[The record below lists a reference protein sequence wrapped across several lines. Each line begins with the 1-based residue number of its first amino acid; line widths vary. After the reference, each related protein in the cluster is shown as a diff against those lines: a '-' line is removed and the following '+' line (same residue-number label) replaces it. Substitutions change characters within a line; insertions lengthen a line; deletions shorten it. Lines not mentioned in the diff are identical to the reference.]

1 LPTNRYW
8 CAAALVLPA
17 CLSAQQPLPVA
28 QQSALAVRLPMAAF
42 HVDRDSTGFPLYTA
56 TLDRRGNDLLVNSSA
71 AWSGIG
77 LTFPHPWR
85 VTSIRRATPA
95 RISITLDGGGT
106 MRLDLAAR
114 DSAWLIHQAFAAA
127 ADSSQVQAAAED
139 LAINRLLGAA
149 AGPAGDTLAR
159 HELRRVLRRYIPG
172 DTIRVDTLDGVRYL
186 SLRTG
191 EPTYAC
197 TDSLPSRVG
206 TLVREGIAPFLRSI
220 GNTVQHGTPQFGF
233 RIDVTL
239 KSDEMLNGS
248 GSYCARTGDRAFTL
262 RAKADDVSGFAG
274 NRITLSELL
283 GRAKGTLGLREVPL
297 TEWVGVGQ

>member
-1 LPTNRYW
+1 MVF
-8 CAAALVLPA
+8 AASWVLPA
-17 CLSAQQPLPVA
+17 LLSAQQPLQLA
-28 QQSALAVRLPMAAF
+28 QHSAVAVRLPMVAF
-42 HVDRDSTGFPLYTA
+42 NAVRDSTGFPLYTA
-56 TLDRRGNDLLVNSSA
+56 TLDRRGNDLLVNGSA
-71 AWSGIG
+71 GWTGIG

-85 VTSIRRATPA
+85 VTSVRRIAPS

-114 DSAWLIHQAFAAA
+114 DSAWLMHQLFAAG
-127 ADSSQVQAAAED
+127 ADSAQVQAAAED
-139 LAINRLLGAA
+139 LAIDRLLGA
-149 AGPAGDTLAR
+149 PATARDTLAR
-159 HELRRVLRRYIPG
+159 HELRHVLRRYIPG
-172 DTIRVDTLDGVRYL
+172 DTIHVDTLEGVRYL

-197 TDSLPSRVG
+197 TDALPSRVG

-220 GNTVQHGTPQFGF
+220 GTNVPHGTAQFGF

-248 GSYCARTGDRAFTL
+248 GSYCARTGDREFSLLAN
-262 RAKADDVSGFAG
+262 AADVSGFAA
-274 NRITLSELL
+274 NRISLNDLL
-283 GRAKGTLGLREVPL
+283 GRAKGTLGSREVPL